1 MKNNNL
7 YSAYQFNKYH
17 SIGTNTHPNVAA
29 MYFGFPMS
37 EKRGQNIIKYFKDN
51 GYITANIGNICSKE
65 LFAVEEKITSIF
77 FDKYDHENIAMW
89 CDPNYYD
96 RRNPYPINK
105 GEFSVIRRC
114 LYGKEVHEYV
124 FEYAKDFWKKYKK
137 NRKFSRLSF
146 IEGHEITGEV
156 IKYLDEPLYQF
167 LNEFIEKGYLNNTSI
182 IIASDH
188 GLHYGIYINTKRED
202 ALIENFLPLLIF
214 ILPNERNNKINLKE
228 LYINQD
234 KFITSFDIY
243 NTMLFMAEGNKNS
256 THNSKYGNSLF
267 DYINS
272 KGRNCSKYKI
282 EEKYCKCLNKK

>member
-1 MKNNNL
+1 
-7 YSAYQFNKYH
+7 
-17 SIGTNTHPNVAA
+17 

-146 IEGHEITGEV
+146 IEGHEISGEV
-156 IKYLDEPLYQF
+156 MYFPAI
-167 LNEFIEKGYLNNTSI
+167 
-182 IIASDH
+182 
-188 GLHYGIYINTKRED
+188 
-202 ALIENFLPLLIF
+202 LL
-214 ILPNERNNKINLKE
+214 
-228 LYINQD
+228 
-234 KFITSFDIY
+234 
-243 NTMLFMAEGNKNS
+243 
-256 THNSKYGNSLF
+256 
-267 DYINS
+267 
-272 KGRNCSKYKI
+272 
-282 EEKYCKCLNKK
+282 